1 MDSFLKGNKALL
13 LGAII
18 VVALGLLLAGCGG
31 GSQETPDENQGADTT
46 PQEKIIRI
54 SASDVP
60 NIDPGVGN
68 DYVSSTAMC
77 NLYDTLVF
85 PEADGSLSPWLATDW
100 THSEDGLTWTF
111 NLRQG

>member
-85 PEADGSLSPWLATDW
+85 RRQTAVSVPGWPRI
-100 THSEDGLTWTF
+100 GLIPKMA
-111 NLRQG
+111 LPGPLI